1 MNILA
6 LGTGASY
13 GIANVLLS
21 KLEVNDD
28 YRGLNMSNILDYL
41 SFNVS
46 KANDNV
52 FNFMINSDEAS
63 WIGIK
68 SNILKQNRIQHYFFK

>member
-21 KLEVNDD
+21 KLEVNND
-28 YRGLNMSNILDYL
+28 YRGMNMSNISENLTV
-41 SFNVS
+41 NVS
-46 KANDNV
+46 KTNENIYH
-52 FNFMINSDEAS
+52 FMINSDEAS
-63 WIGIK
+63 WIGMK
-68 SNILKQNRIQHYFFK
+68 